1 MIGVVVWSN
10 LARKQAVIWCEDHA
24 ALAYLAGE
32 ENCVERG
39 TWPEPGDMVELEDEV
54 VGELRCARRVR
65 PLTED
70 RLPLLPELLR
80 RGRSDSAPSPRHLM
94 VVSNRPGPVAPP
106 VEQPAS
112 MPRKRALGLA
122 AG

>member
-10 LARKQAVIWCEDHA
+10 RARQQAVIWCEDHA
-24 ALAYLAGE
+24 ALAYLAGAE
-32 ENCVERG
+32 HCVEQEA
-39 TWPEPGDMVELEDEV
+39 WPEPGDMVELEAED

-65 PLTED
+65 LLKDE

-80 RGRSDSAPSPRHLM
+80 RGRGGSGSAPRLM
-94 VVSNRPGPVAPP
+94 VVSNSAAPVALAA
-106 VEQPAS
+106 EKSAR
-112 MPRKRALGLA
+112 MPRRQTLGVA